1 MDTPDGLGGGWGGLF
16 QLGNPKGR
24 GVQAVLEIQVD
35 GGGEKTMPSVVG
47 VWIFSG
53 ITPCCIRS
61 L

>member
-1 MDTPDGLGGGWGGLF
+1 MGWGEGGGLF

-35 GGGEKTMPSVVG
+35 GEGEKTMPSVVG

>member
-1 MDTPDGLGGGWGGLF
+1 MGWGEGGGLF

-24 GVQAVLEIQVD
+24 GFQAVLEIQVD
-35 GGGEKTMPSVVG
+35 GGGGEKTMPSVVG